1 MRATYNARVTSRLWS
16 VKDVVA
22 LSRILQHRV
31 AEGVKVQPWPCWC
44 SASVWSKR
52 VTGSQRSG
60 ERLGRSG
67 EQALHFSNTTLKQIT
82 LTSAMFLS
90 ILLQWFTYSFSFIVP
105 NIPWFPLKLPLYPM
119 MFLVCG
125 HIKTRKRQK
134 HQAFAFLF
142 DPVALD
148 LWKMQKSVCWYIK
161 TISVLS
167 VLEPIFGH
175 SLLITT
181 SS

>member
-1 MRATYNARVTSRLWS
+1 MRTTYNIRVTSRLWS
-16 VKDVVA
+16 V
-22 LSRILQHRV
+22 SRILQHRV

-67 EQALHFSNTTLKQIT
+67 EQALHLSNTTMKQIT
-82 LTSAMFLS
+82 LTLAMFSS
-90 ILLQWFTYSFSFIVP
+90 ILLQWSTYSFPFMVP
-105 NIPWFPLKLPLYPM
+105 NILWFPLKLPLYPM

-125 HIKTRKRQK
+125 HMKTWKYQK
-134 HQAFAFLF
+134 YQSYAFLF
-142 DPVALD
+142 DPVELD

-161 TISVLS
+161 TISFLF
-167 VLEPIFGH
+167 L
-175 SLLITT
+175 T
-181 SS
+181 S